1 MNPPVVAAPDTAA
14 GGTVVRGVA
23 YRRLHLPTSVTFTG
37 DTRLRADEGRL
48 AALLLRAVASAV
60 QRDDRSEG
68 GLNDAPNHLAT
79 DTGPPWRPPPAVVEA
94 PLVVEDDA
102 PVEGEASAD
111 DTAGDGVVEDG
122 PGERGAPAGTTSHG
136 RSRLTFAVAVPDPG
150 EGEPE
155 GSVGAASEPEP
166 RPRTEPEPTPE
177 TGTGEDRGEQRTD
190 AAQPSMPAVSP
201 PGAPPPTPP
210 APSSTDVPR
219 SAPVPATAEPV
230 ETSSGAT
237 APGATTGTTGDIRD
251 TGGTGETADT
261 GDAEDAGDASEEVPE
276 AGADV
281 TVVNEERSPSEVVQG
296 PSPVDGR
303 AVMVIGATQLV
314 MLGEA
319 TRHARARSLVH
330 AVQLGDHLFGARSF
344 AVLEGPLGT
353 RESLHWAVAT
363 SPTVTDETIGDAVG
377 RTRLEGQ
384 EISLFKGI
392 SVLSTV
398 TTLDGH
404 RYGVNLLWTKER
416 GWLYGSKQ
424 EGSRW
429 LRISASQTEPW
440 LTPEQLRVHTFQE
453 LDRLV
458 DSGLAGDDASA
469 AKAAAQ
475 LSDMNARAF
484 ALADT
489 ETRAKYL
496 EILIKAWTFEE
507 QRHAIIQIMLSL
519 EGLDALQ
526 AVRGR
531 LIQAGL
537 YEQLF
542 ADMGPELWEL
552 LTVVGKRFGDDKPLT
567 GREFVRLLE
576 EALGLSLR
584 HDTGLARTVD
594 QEETAVIGLKRMIEF
609 EEAARAAAGFVLSSL
624 EALKMML
631 TQPEKVLSGL
641 FQLVRLLV
649 ICELAGWGHQ
659 PSMKELQALVHHIGT
674 ALVDGLRGAA
684 LLGVGPRAVTRIKWA
699 VIIEALT
706 WISEIKA
713 VVEALAKIERLV
725 AILRFLKV
733 LRALE
738 GEQIAAR
745 FTRVAEALHAGSAA
759 LKGLKDEH
767 ALAELLLML
776 PEEDGARLGAALGE
790 VDVPSG
796 STLAWLLEHPRL
808 GPVTADVERKAAVLH
823 RLGAKAGGVT
833 PELAH
838 AFGRLA
844 GKDGFEIAE
853 VGRIVDA
860 VPEGEGARFTR
871 TLDRIGFGRIGANA
885 EVKADLLA
893 ALAGERRRMEAVHQY
908 GIDIVREMHGRAA
921 GGPEALDA
929 MLSRLRR
936 IREKDLASGRA
947 VEFSTFLD
955 DLERGKRG
963 AWRRVDPPPRAPR
976 VKATAAERAPV
987 LDRIDELRRR
997 FPKAGLKNR
1006 RRMEEGLRQIRRIS
1020 ETDPA
1025 RAMEHLERFEEGLAR
1040 QGTVEGQVA
1049 ELMAEAEA
1057 KAGRESKALHH
1068 EPDEVPP
1075 EALGVRE
1082 ELRSKTGE
1090 AERASRDLAARME
1103 EIGQHQPYGHDAHH
1117 IIAYSDRRAGP
1128 AREILE
1134 WAGITPRDDP
1144 LNGVYLP
1151 RTSMDPKIVA
1161 EAGTRHQTLHTD
1173 NYYKEMTRR
1182 LVEARKQ
1189 AGREGVIHEMSRI
1202 KEELISNQGWK
1213 DPGPAR
1219 GADKQNFAQWFA
1231 ENRHNLEWLTEAE
1244 QLEALKNVTAPPRR
1258 RRVPAAPRKAA
1269 PNAGPTPA
1277 PKPKPKPKPAAR
1289 AAAPKPPT
1297 ASGAQPKPQQ
1307 QRPKPKPAPKQPAEP
1322 AEHQPQP
1329 EPKQQKPE
1337 SGPVREPAPEPQAE
1351 PVREPAPEP
1360 QAEPVR
1366 EPEPVPEPDPE
1377 PPVRQRVATEDAT
1390 PAVPAEPAGS
1400 PEEPATRVRVDLG
1413 EELDEVVGE
1422 PSRSA
1427 AQRMSVPKEARER

>member
-1 MNPPVVAAPDTAA
+1 MNPPVVAAPDTAV

-48 AALLLRAVASAV
+48 TALLLRAVASAV
-60 QRDDRSEG
+60 QRDDHPEG
-68 GLNDAPNHLAT
+68 GRNDAPNDRSAV
-79 DTGPPWRPPPAVVEA
+79 TGPPWRPPPAVVEA
-94 PLVVEDDA
+94 SLA
-102 PVEGEASAD
+102 
-111 DTAGDGVVEDG
+111 VEDG
-122 PGERGAPAGTTSHG
+122 PIEGEPIADGPGARGTDERGSDEHGSGEPGAPAETTSHG
-136 RSRLTFAVAVPDPG
+136 HSRLTFAVAVPDTEG
-150 EGEPE
+150 GEPE
-155 GSVGAASEPEP
+155 EPVGAASGPEP
-166 RPRTEPEPTPE
+166 RPRTEPEAE
-177 TGTGEDRGEQRTD
+177 AGTGEGRSEQRRGT
-190 AAQPSMPAVSP
+190 AQPSVPAASP
-201 PGAPPPTPP
+201 TGAPEPAPP
-210 APSSTDVPR
+210 APPSSAASRP
-219 SAPVPATAEPV
+219 APVPAKAEPV
-230 ETSSGAT
+230 EKSSGAT
-237 APGATTGTTGDIRD
+237 APGATTGD
-251 TGGTGETADT
+251 TGDT
-261 GDAEDAGDASEEVPE
+261 GDAGDAGEAGEASEDVPE
-276 AGADV
+276 ADAGV
-281 TVVNEERSPSEVVQG
+281 TVVYEERSPSEVVQG

-363 SPTVTDETIGDAVG
+363 SPTVTDETIGAAVG
-377 RTRLEGQ
+377 KTQLEGQ

-392 SVLSTV
+392 SVLPTV
-398 TTLDGH
+398 TTPDGH

-475 LSDMNARAF
+475 LSDLDAKTF

-526 AVRGR
+526 AVRGQ

-552 LTVVGKRFGDDKPLT
+552 LTVVGKRFGDHKPLT
-567 GREFVRLLE
+567 GREFVRLVE
-576 EALGLSLR
+576 EALDLSLR
-584 HDTGLARTVD
+584 HDSGLARTVE

-659 PSMKELQALVHHIGT
+659 PSTKELQALVHHIGT

-713 VVEALAKIERLV
+713 AVEALAKIERLAAV
-725 AILRFLKV
+725 LRFLKV
-733 LRALE
+733 LRVVE

-776 PEEDGARLGAALGE
+776 PEEDGARLGKVLGE
-790 VDVPSG
+790 VDVPKG

-838 AFGRLA
+838 VFGRLT

-860 VPEGEGARFTR
+860 VAEGEGARFT
-871 TLDRIGFGRIGANA
+871 TMLDRIGFGRIGAKA

-929 MLSRLRR
+929 MLSRLQK
-936 IREKDLASGRA
+936 IREKDLAGGKA

-955 DLERGKRG
+955 DLKRG
-963 AWRRVDPPPRAPR
+963 RKRAWRRADPPPRAPR

-997 FPKAGLKNR
+997 FPKTGLENPR
-1006 RRMEEGLRQIRRIS
+1006 QMEEGLRQIRRIS

-1025 RAMEHLERFEEGLAR
+1025 RAMEHLERFEEGLRR

-1075 EALGVRE
+1075 EGLGVRE
-1082 ELRSKTGE
+1082 ELRSRTGE
-1090 AERASRDLAARME
+1090 AERASRDLTARME
-1103 EIGQHQPYGHDAHH
+1103 AIGQHQPYGHDAHH

-1151 RTSMDPKIVA
+1151 RTSMDPKIIA

-1173 NYYKEMTRR
+1173 DYYKEMTRR

-1202 KEELISNQGWK
+1202 KEELISNHGWK

-1219 GADKQNFAQWFA
+1219 GAAKQNFAQWFA
-1231 ENRHNLEWLTEAE
+1231 ENRHDLEWLTEAE

-1258 RRVPAAPRKAA
+1258 RRAPAAPRKAA
-1269 PNAGPTPA
+1269 PKAGPAPA
-1277 PKPKPKPKPAAR
+1277 PKPQPKPTPKPAAR
-1289 AAAPKPPT
+1289 AAAPKPPS
-1297 ASGAQPKPQQ
+1297 ASAAQPKPKQ
-1307 QRPKPKPAPKQPAEP
+1307 QRKPRPTSKPEPKHSAEPPAEL
-1322 AEHQPQP
+1322 QPQP

-1337 SGPVREPAPEPQAE
+1337 PE
-1351 PVREPAPEP
+1351 PVREPDPA
-1360 QAEPVR
+1360 VR
-1366 EPEPVPEPDPE
+1366 P
-1377 PPVRQRVATEDAT
+1377 RVATEEAP
-1390 PAVPAEPAGS
+1390 PAAPAEPAGP
-1400 PEEPATRVRVDLG
+1400 PEEPATRIRVDPG
-1413 EELDEVVGE
+1413 EELDEAVAE
-1422 PSRSA
+1422 PSKPA
-1427 AQRMSVPKEARER
+1427 AKRMSVPKEARER